1 MKKIINIKEEKVLR
15 ALRSFFSRNNKMP
28 SIRELGRELVKFG
41 LDLKSTKSIQIY
53 LKKLENKG
61 FIKKNKERKYDF
73 IGACESLLVNIPIY
87 GGANAGAP
95 TLIGEQYLQGTLKIS
110 KNLLRGGKEDDYFA
124 VEVSGSSMNKSSIN
138 RKKIESGDFVII
150 DSGYKNYKGDG
161 SEKVL
166 AIIDGLATIKTFKKI
181 EEDMIG
187 LFPESTEKKHRP
199 IFISQEDDF
208 IINGRVVD
216 VLKT

>member
-15 ALRSFFSRNNKMP
+15 ALRNFFSHNNKMP
-28 SIRELGRELVKFG
+28 SVRELGRELIKFG

-53 LKKLENKG
+53 LKKLEEKG
-61 FIKKNKERKYDF
+61 FIKKNKEKRYDF
-73 IGACESLLVNIPIY
+73 VGVAKALLVSIPVY

-95 TLIGEQYLQGTLKIS
+95 TLIGEQYLQGTLRVS
-110 KNLLRGGKEDDYFA
+110 RSLLKGGNAENFFA
-124 VEVSGSSMNKSSIN
+124 VEVSGNSMNKSVIN
-138 RKKIESGDFVII
+138 GKKIESGDFVIV
-150 DSGYKNYKGDG
+150 DSEYKNYKGEG

-166 AIIDGLATIKTFKKI
+166 AVIDGLATIKTLKKI
-181 EEDMIG
+181 DENMIG
-187 LFPESTEKKHRP
+187 LFPESTEKKHKP

-208 IINGRVVD
+208 IVNGKIVD

>member
-1 MKKIINIKEEKVLR
+1 
-15 ALRSFFSRNNKMP
+15 MP
-28 SIRELGRELVKFG
+28 SIRELGRELKKFG
-41 LDLKSTKSIQIY
+41 MDLKSTKSIQIY

-110 KNLLRGGKEDDYFA
+110 KSLLRGGEEEDYFA
-124 VEVSGSSMNKSSIN
+124 VEVSGNSMNKSRIN
-138 RKKIESGDFVII
+138 GKKIESGDFVII
-150 DSGYKNYKGDG
+150 DSGYTDYKGDG

-166 AIIDGLATIKTFKKI
+166 AIIDGLATIKTFKKV
-181 EEDMIG
+181 EDGMIG
-187 LFPESTEKKHRP
+187 LFPDSTEKIHKP
-199 IFISQEDDF
+199 IFISEEDDF
-208 IINGRVVD
+208 IVNGKIVD